1 MHIRK
6 LLAWALC
13 LCLILSL
20 VPAVSADNETLT
32 PALTGNTGA
41 TITCSS
47 TPLSAEVDNNDL
59 AIVEIRGNT
68 VKVIGKDNAVGVA
81 RLTVQTASGYHI
93 FDIPIGYT
101 TFVFNGS
108 TLTVIPGSS
117 TNYEVTGINAAAEEY
132 IVGDATY
139 PLPYTTD
146 ENGYQVFENTDTYKL
161 CVGLKKNGGTYVFT
175 GTGTDSCIAVK
186 KAAVNPTT
194 ILLAGLDLTS
204 SFTAPI
210 AIKKES
216 TTTATIT
223 ALGGFTNT
231 LTDNAFNN
239 ADIAA
244 IAPPADLSG
253 VDSTNVIFRK
263 AFAAVHHVAE
273 HGVGGDVRND
283 MTGIESA
290 MGRFHANGNSVLHQ
304 NLCGKC
310 VIKDRAAVFP
320 DRFVH
325 CD

>member
-6 LLAWALC
+6 LLALALC
-13 LCLILSL
+13 LCLILGL
-20 VPAVSADNETLT
+20 VPAVSAAGETLT

-41 TITCSS
+41 VITCSS

-59 AIVEIRGNT
+59 AIVEIRGNE
-68 VKVIGKDNAVGVA
+68 VRVIGKDNAVGVA
-81 RLTVQTASGYHI
+81 RLTVQTASGYHV

-101 TFVFNGS
+101 TFVFNGN
-108 TLTVIPGSS
+108 TLTVIPGDSA
-117 TNYEVTGINAAAEEY
+117 NYEIAGVNPANEEY
-132 IVGDATY
+132 LVGDPSY
-139 PLPYTTD
+139 PLPVTTD
-146 ENGYQVFENTDTYKL
+146 ANGYQVFENTDTYKL

-239 ADIAA
+239 ADTYGPTDEGGNGA
-244 IAPPADLSG
+244 
-253 VDSTNVIFRK
+253 N
-263 AFAAVHHVAE
+263 AE
-273 HGVGGDVRND
+273 YA
-283 MTGIESA
+283 ESA
-290 MGRFHANGNSVLHQ
+290 
-304 NLCGKC
+304 
-310 VIKDRAAVFP
+310 VIKGKSYSQVTVNGAGTLNLVCTTKNALKAKKFFVTRAGFFL
-320 DRFVH
+320 DTSKSLKM
-325 CD
+325 